1 MGLGLNG
8 KKKTGRSGQAMAT
21 GPQHPPSPIF
31 FFLLSLTLL
40 YLYLLSLPAPFSL
53 SQTYSPPLSLSTYC
67 VSDLLSPSLIFT
79 LPFPL
84 SHVSPLRHSS
94 VYFYSYD
101 VIGALPG
108 IHKKISA
115 HNAIII
121 PFRLSL
127 ILCRTGFTLLSSLFS
142 PVIILYQQLFTNGF
156 LPTMPY

>member
-1 MGLGLNG
+1 MV

-21 GPQHPPSPIF
+21 GPQHPPSPF
-31 FFLLSLTLL
+31 FFSSLSHPP
-40 YLYLLSLPAPFSL
+40 LSLPSFSPCSFFPL
-53 SQTYSPPLSLSTYC
+53 PNIFPPPLSLSTYC

>member
-1 MGLGLNG
+1 MV
-8 KKKTGRSGQAMAT
+8 KKKLAVRARQWPQAHNIPL
-21 GPQHPPSPIF
+21 PQF
-31 FFLLSLTLL
+31 FFF
-40 YLYLLSLPAPFSL
+40 FSL
-53 SQTYSPPLSLSTYC
+53 SPSSISTFFLSLLLFPSPKHIPPPLSLSTYC

-101 VIGALPG
+101 VIVALPG